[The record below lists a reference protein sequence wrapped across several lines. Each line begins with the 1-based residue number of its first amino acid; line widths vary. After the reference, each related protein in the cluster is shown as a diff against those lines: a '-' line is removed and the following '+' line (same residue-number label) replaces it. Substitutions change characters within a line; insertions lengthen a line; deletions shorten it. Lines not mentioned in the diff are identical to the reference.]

1 MLGIQDLYER
11 GISSGLISVSF
22 AEPTYQ
28 TITTTSTLPWGDPA
42 SIFTQT
48 LGTTVL
54 VVHALTDTVVL
65 TTFLRTTTIPSGQSP
80 FTSTFTDPKSAAITE
95 VIGTTGTGIAT
106 TSPTSSSSSLNS
118 TFMESFTSSGLATAG
133 KVGIGVAIPLLCILL
148 ALGVLWY
155 LQRRKKTR
163 PISSLEP
170 EKDDGGLPEPTT
182 TLQELAEPG
191 SREKIGP
198 RGDIQVEAG
207 GTPIHEIHSSQRITK
222 HELSANLADNPS
234 ELYDTPSGAH
244 HELTASHVQPP
255 RSLSPAFPPASSPI
269 AVPRKPVAP
278 AERSPPSFPR
288 SWENPASSEVKPP
301 QQVALDEGNEAAE
314 LARLEE
320 EVARVK
326 LKRQRLQQLQA
337 LEAQEEE
344 LERSIQ
350 EKKKGGS
357 SRH

>member
-1 MLGIQDLYER
+1 M
-11 GISSGLISVSF
+11 
-22 AEPTYQ
+22 
-28 TITTTSTLPWGDPA
+28 
-42 SIFTQT
+42 
-48 LGTTVL
+48 
-54 VVHALTDTVVL
+54 
-65 TTFLRTTTIPSGQSP
+65 
-80 FTSTFTDPKSAAITE
+80 
-95 VIGTTGTGIAT
+95 
-106 TSPTSSSSSLNS
+106 SSL
-118 TFMESFTSSGLATAG
+118 
-133 KVGIGVAIPLLCILL
+133 
-148 ALGVLWY
+148 
-155 LQRRKKTR
+155 
-163 PISSLEP
+163 
-170 EKDDGGLPEPTT
+170 
-182 TLQELAEPG
+182 
-191 SREKIGP
+191 
-198 RGDIQVEAG
+198 
-207 GTPIHEIHSSQRITK
+207 
-222 HELSANLADNPS
+222 LADNPS
-234 ELYDTPSGAH
+234 ELYDTPSSAH

-278 AERSPPSFPR
+278 AERSPSSFPR